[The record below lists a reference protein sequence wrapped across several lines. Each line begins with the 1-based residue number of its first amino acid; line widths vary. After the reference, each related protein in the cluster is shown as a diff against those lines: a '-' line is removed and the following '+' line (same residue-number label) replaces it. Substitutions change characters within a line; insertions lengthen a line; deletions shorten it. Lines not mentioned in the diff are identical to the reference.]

1 MKSREAGVLEQSDYY
16 VYTPSQTARDL
27 FFYPLYTG
35 RFFYSPNYRLF
46 RKSYDSFLL
55 MYIESGSM
63 ELTYNGRTQVAKAG
77 DFLFIDCY
85 EEHGYRALEGWSC
98 LWLHFDGAQAR
109 AYYTSIVERHSNIF
123 SLDNGYPILAKLDL
137 IFRTFN
143 NGHVVREAMMSKY
156 IYDILTSFF
165 LHGSGTN
172 MTENGQNQL
181 TLQADMAEVSMMYM
195 NDNFHLPLTVDE
207 LAVSAGMSTY
217 HFIRSFKRAAGITP
231 YQYLIHTRLNAA
243 KYLLINSNLSIK
255 EICFSTGF
263 TSESVFSH
271 RFKRQI
277 GITPGQYRQ
286 FASSS

>member
-1 MKSREAGVLEQSDYY
+1 
-16 VYTPSQTARDL
+16 
-27 FFYPLYTG
+27 
-35 RFFYSPNYRLF
+35 
-46 RKSYDSFLL
+46 
-55 MYIESGSM
+55 
-63 ELTYNGRTQVAKAG
+63 
-77 DFLFIDCY
+77 
-85 EEHGYRALEGWSC
+85 
-98 LWLHFDGAQAR
+98 
-109 AYYTSIVERHSNIF
+109 
-123 SLDNGYPILAKLDL
+123 
-137 IFRTFN
+137 
-143 NGHVVREAMMSKY
+143 
-156 IYDILTSFF
+156 
-165 LHGSGTN
+165 